1 MNKIIRSNTKSP
13 EIKQT
18 TKSTDPT
25 REIKI
30 SKKEKKKETL
40 YYLGRNTTDVET
52 GTAERAALLDTGGL
66 ETKLGSFNGGHIAAG
81 AATNYND
88 VVFIRS
94 SRGETPREGSERER
108 IPQNTT

>member
-30 SKKEKKKETL
+30 SKKEKKGNPILPWKE
-40 YYLGRNTTDVET
+40 
-52 GTAERAALLDTGGL
+52 
-66 ETKLGSFNGGHIAAG
+66 
-81 AATNYND
+81 YN
-88 VVFIRS
+88 R
-94 SRGETPREGSERER
+94 R
-108 IPQNTT
+108 